1 MAINF
6 FNSLAVGTNVLYVD
20 TLNDRV
26 GIGTSSPSFPLEVDG
41 GTGDGV
47 KIKAGNTSND
57 DSFLIA
63 NSSNTTLFV
72 VDGGGN
78 VGIGL
83 TPYTLLNLKGDG
95 LALKNDENGGNNI
108 GVQNLATGTQSSIGF
123 TTGQGLAMTIAHGKN
138 VGIGDEPCE

>member
-57 DSFLIA
+57 DSFLIV

-72 VDGGGN
+72 VDGGGKRWN
-78 VGIGL
+78 RNGI
-83 TPYTLLNLKGDG
+83 TYNRK
-95 LALKNDENGGNNI
+95 I
-108 GVQNLATGTQSSIGF
+108 SSSWW
-123 TTGQGLAMTIAHGKN
+123 
-138 VGIGDEPCE
+138 